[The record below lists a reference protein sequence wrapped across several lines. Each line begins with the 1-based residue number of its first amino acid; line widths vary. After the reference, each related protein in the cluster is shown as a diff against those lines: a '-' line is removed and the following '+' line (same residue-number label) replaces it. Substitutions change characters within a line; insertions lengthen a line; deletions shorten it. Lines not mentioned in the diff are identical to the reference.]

1 MIFERQYRICNQQS
15 SLQKI
20 SGGHDMKKITIVLML
35 LAFTLQGLEA
45 QESRRER
52 RNIREKEKAE
62 EITKLID
69 QRNLRFVAQ
78 FAHPMAGGSIH
89 LTSEYTL
96 DVAGDS
102 ISAWLPFFGR
112 AYSVEYGGR
121 DGGIKF
127 NEKAVSTEWKSEKKG
142 TRAIMEVKAPRDNYR
157 LNLQITAAGYA
168 TLDISSNNRQSIR
181 FSGIITKLPEPGGK

>member
-1 MIFERQYRICNQQS
+1 
-15 SLQKI
+15 
-20 SGGHDMKKITIVLML
+20 MKKIFFVIIL
-35 LAFTLQGLEA
+35 LAFALQSIQA

-52 RNIREKEKAE
+52 RSIREKEKAE
-62 EITKLID
+62 EISKLID

-96 DVAGDS
+96 DISGDTV
-102 ISAWLPFFGR
+102 SAWLPFYGR

-127 NEKAVSTEWKSEKKG
+127 NEQAFSTEWKSEKKG
-142 TRAIMEVKAPRDNYR
+142 TRAIMEVKAPRDVYR

-168 TLDISSNNRQSIR
+168 TLDVSSNNRQSIR
-181 FSGIITKLPEPGGK
+181 FSGIVTKLPEPEGK